1 MCFDYAVAGNAGLT
15 FEGVDI
21 LCEAGIQEAMICEE
35 LHKGM
40 RERGPK
46 LAWIQFSGEGIN

>member
-21 LCEAGIQEAMICEE
+21 LCEAGIQEAMIREE

-46 LAWIQFSGEGIN
+46 LAWIQFSGEDIN